1 MCLVLPALGQPETR
15 ERQKSGGDSKNQPA
29 PIVLPP
35 GREKPGTLAEEGRSL
50 FPEASGAGLARVDPS
65 WRIMIVA
72 IQGPDAKANADMAL
86 WKVQNVGMLQEAYLV
101 QADAQTWRVCY
112 GKYSSGSDPIAQAD
126 LRRIR
131 EMKLG
136 ADTPFQN
143 AVLLPPDDADSPIT
157 SPFDLRS
164 VAIALPPE
172 QARFTLAIAFY
183 TRADLGQ
190 PTKDELAEYRKLAE
204 EAVSKLRRE
213 GDQAYFYHGPNG
225 SQVTVG
231 VFGEADHDPVKN
243 PGLESAALRA
253 VRTKYPN
260 YLLNG
265 MGQKRTINTTS
276 GKRKVL
282 VPSALVEIP
291 R

>member
-1 MCLVLPALGQPETR
+1 MCLALPALAQPETR
-15 ERQKSGGDSKNQPA
+15 ERPKSQRDTSKQTA

-35 GREKPGTLAEEGRSL
+35 GREKPGSPSDEGKAL
-50 FPEASGAGLARVDPS
+50 FPEASGVGLARVDPA

-86 WKVQNVGMLQEAYLV
+86 WKVQNVAMLQEAYLT

-112 GKYSSGSDPIAQAD
+112 GKYASGSDPIAQAE

-143 AVLLPPDDADSPIT
+143 AILMPPDDSESPIT
-157 SPFDLRS
+157 SPFDLRA
-164 VAIALPPE
+164 VALALPPE
-172 QARFTLAIAFY
+172 QARYTLAIAFY

-190 PTKDELAEYRKLAE
+190 PTKEELAECRKLAE

-231 VFGEADHDPVKN
+231 VFGEADHDPMNN

-253 VRTKYPN
+253 VRVKYPN

-265 MGQKRTINTTS
+265 MGQRRTINTTS
-276 GKRKVL
+276 GKRKVM

-291 R
+291 K